1 MFYTLGCKPSD
12 INLCSGLSGGST
24 PPSGTVSFRIL
35 KGLNMK
41 KPEKFSHPTIGTLD
55 IVSRGKDEYVFIH
68 LTAYLMGKEAEN
80 LEKVGRWLIEASE
93 YLKSK

>member
-1 MFYTLGCKPSD
+1 MTHL
-12 INLCSGLSGGST
+12 
-24 PPSGTVSFRIL
+24 TVSTVEFI
-35 KGLNMK
+35 MK

-55 IVSRGKDEYVFIH
+55 IVSRGKNEYIFIH
-68 LTAYLMGKEAEN
+68 LTAYLTGKEAEN